1 MTSTQLQ
8 PGTVI
13 HGTHN
18 DYRIERVLGQGSFGI
33 TYVANVR
40 LKGRLGAI
48 ESTATVAIKEFFL
61 RDVSSRNGLRVFSV
75 SDSTL
80 CSDYRR
86 DFLREAQNLS
96 RLDNDHI
103 VKVLETIEENDT
115 VYYVMEYLSGGNLD
129 QHILSHG
136 KLSCREALD
145 IAIQIGEALKCMHA
159 QHMLHLDL
167 KPLNVMRGEDGHIV
181 LIDFGLSKCFGADGQ
196 PESSTRIGQGTTGYA
211 PIEQH
216 SFNKADGFMPTL
228 DIYAL
233 GATLFKML
241 TGSVPPEASVVL
253 NEGLPVDELSSA
265 GVPPAIIALVER
277 AMQPLRR
284 MRHQTVGEFVDE
296 AQRLLASAPL
306 SVGGPAASKPFAD
319 PVSSCRPYGEQLFS
333 GQPFG
338 GSPSA
343 DVSTPVGEATRRSDG
358 WSDIPKSFFAV
369 RETIFPNDETTDRE
383 GAVKEDRPAKIEV
396 RWERN
401 LDEATKQKLRSFL
414 SGMKRRRVWNN
425 HPYDDDGDKVEV
437 FTLGDNSLAKAMSI
451 INNRATDGYFPR
463 LNLQTALRAVLLLE
477 QMTGLS
483 FRLASENE
491 VVFDRYDPE
500 RKDHYLCFDGFKDGF
515 YLIHKDDLY
524 APRMEGM
531 EYITK
536 INAYTHLFFD
546 SYGMQIV
553 CDGASPMCDGASF
566 NLRATQMM
574 HEEMQPIGNSF
585 YRVRSGNQWNISSY
599 FSPVMPLLPQWHDNI
614 SDFSVHTLPG
624 PAFGLSYVGVKATDL
639 SGYTY
644 YYKWIGSNF
653 ELIAKYDKKEREE
666 REQFT

>member
-48 ESTATVAIKEFFL
+48 ESAAMVAIKEFFL

-145 IAIQIGEALKCMHA
+145 IALQIGEALKCMHA

-216 SFNKADGFMPTL
+216 SFKKADGFMPTL

-241 TGSVPPEASVVL
+241 TGCVPPEASVVL

-265 GVPPAIIALVER
+265 GVPPAVIALVER

-284 MRHQTVGEFVDE
+284 MRHQTVDEFVDE

-306 SVGGPAASKPFAD
+306 SVGGLAASKPFAD
-319 PVSSCRPYGEQLFS
+319 QVSS

-338 GSPSA
+338 SNVSSSQPFGGFPSA
-343 DVSTPVGEATRRSDG
+343 DAPTPVGDATRRLDG

-369 RETIFPNDETTDRE
+369 RETILPNDETTDRE

-396 RWERN
+396 RWKQN
-401 LDEATKQKLRSFL
+401 LDEDTKQKLRTFL
-414 SGMKRRRVWNN
+414 SGMRRRRVWNN

-536 INAYTHLFFD
+536 IYARTHLFSD
-546 SYGMQIV
+546 DYGMQIV

-644 YYKWIGSNF
+644 YYKWTGIRF

>member
-233 GATLFKML
+233 GATLFNML

-284 MRHQTVGEFVDE
+284 MRHQTVDEFIDE
-296 AQRLLASAPL
+296 AQRLLASAPS
-306 SVGGPAASKPFAD
+306 SVGGPAA
-319 PVSSCRPYGEQLFS
+319 
-333 GQPFG
+333 
-338 GSPSA
+338 PSA
-343 DVSTPVGEATRRSDG
+343 DVPTPVGEATRRSDG
-358 WSDIPKSFFAV
+358 WSDSPKSVFAV
-369 RETIFPNDETTDRE
+369 RETIIPNDETTDRE

-401 LDEATKQKLRSFL
+401 LGEDTKQKLRSFL
-414 SGMKRRRVWNN
+414 SGMKRKRVWNN

-437 FTLGDNSLAKAMSI
+437 FTLGDNSLAQAMNI

-463 LNLQTALRAVLLLE
+463 LGLHTALRAVLLLE

-614 SDFSVHTLPG
+614 SNFSVRTVPG
-624 PAFGLSYVGVKATDL
+624 PAFGLPYVGVVATDL

-644 YYKWIGSNF
+644 YYKWTGSNF

-666 REQFT
+666 REQYT

>member
-1 MTSTQLQ
+1 MTSTQLH

-48 ESTATVAIKEFFL
+48 ESTAMVAIKEFFL

-216 SFNKADGFMPTL
+216 SFKKADGFMPTL

-265 GVPPAIIALVER
+265 GVPPAVIALVER

-296 AQRLLASAPL
+296 AQRLLASAPS
-306 SVGGPAASKPFAD
+306 SVGRPA
-319 PVSSCRPYGEQLFS
+319 
-333 GQPFG
+333 
-338 GSPSA
+338 SPSA
-343 DVSTPVGEATRRSDG
+343 DVPTPVGEAIRRSDG
-358 WSDIPKSFFAV
+358 WSDIPKSVFAV

-401 LDEATKQKLRSFL
+401 LGEDTKQKLRSFL

-437 FTLGDNSLAKAMSI
+437 FTLGDNSLAEAMDI

-463 LNLQTALRAVLLLE
+463 LGLHTALRAVLLLE

-483 FRLASENE
+483 FRLASESE
-491 VVFDRYDPE
+491 LVFDRYDPD
-500 RKDHYLCFDGFKDGF
+500 RKDLYLCFDGFKDGF
-515 YLIHKDDLY
+515 YLIHEEQVTGV
-524 APRMEGM
+524 RFEGM

-566 NLRATQMM
+566 NLRDTQMM

-666 REQFT
+666 HEQFT

>member
-48 ESTATVAIKEFFL
+48 ESAAMVAIKEFFL

-265 GVPPAIIALVER
+265 GVPPAVIALVER

-296 AQRLLASAPL
+296 AQRLLASAPS
-306 SVGGPAASKPFAD
+306 SVGRLA
-319 PVSSCRPYGEQLFS
+319 
-333 GQPFG
+333 
-338 GSPSA
+338 SPSA
-343 DVSTPVGEATRRSDG
+343 DVPTPVGEATRRSDG

-369 RETIFPNDETTDRE
+369 RETIIPNDETTDRE
-383 GAVKEDRPAKIEV
+383 GAVKENRPAKIEV

-401 LDEATKQKLRSFL
+401 LDENTKQKLRSFL
-414 SGMKRRRVWNN
+414 SGMKRRRVWND

-437 FTLGDNSLAKAMSI
+437 FTLGDNSLAEAMDI

-463 LNLQTALRAVLLLE
+463 LGLHTALRAVLLLE

-483 FRLASENE
+483 FRLASESE
-491 VVFDRYDPE
+491 LVIDRYDPD
-500 RKDHYLCFDGFKDGF
+500 RKDRYLCFDGFKDGF
-515 YLIHKDDLY
+515 YLINKDNLS
-524 APRMEGM
+524 APMM
-531 EYITK
+531 QNHEYITK
-536 INAYTHLFFD
+536 LDARTDLFSD

-553 CDGASPMCDGASF
+553 CDGASPMCNGASF
-566 NLRATQMM
+566 NLRATQMV

-614 SDFSVHTLPG
+614 SNFSVRTVPG
-624 PAFGLSYVGVKATDL
+624 PAFGLPYVGVVATDL

-644 YYKWIGSNF
+644 YYKWTGSNF

-666 REQFT
+666 REQLT

>member
-48 ESTATVAIKEFFL
+48 ESVAMVAIKEFFL
-61 RDVSSRNGLRVFSV
+61 RDVSCRNGLRVFSV

-265 GVPPAIIALVER
+265 GVPPAVIALVEH

-296 AQRLLASAPL
+296 AQRLLASAPS
-306 SVGGPAASKPFAD
+306 SVGRPAA
-319 PVSSCRPYGEQLFS
+319 
-333 GQPFG
+333 
-338 GSPSA
+338 PSA
-343 DVSTPVGEATRRSDG
+343 DVPTPVGEATRRSDG
-358 WSDIPKSFFAV
+358 WSDSPKSVFAV
-369 RETIFPNDETTDRE
+369 RETIIPNDETTDRE

-401 LDEATKQKLRSFL
+401 LGEDTKQKLRSFL

-437 FTLGDNSLAKAMSI
+437 FTLGDNSLAQAMNI

-463 LNLQTALRAVLLLE
+463 LGLHTALRAVLLLE

-653 ELIAKYDKKEREE
+653 ELIAKYDKKEMEE

>member
-48 ESTATVAIKEFFL
+48 ESTAMVAIKEFFL

-115 VYYVMEYLSGGNLD
+115 VCYVMEYLSGGNLD

-216 SFNKADGFMPTL
+216 SFKKADGFMPTL

-265 GVPPAIIALVER
+265 GVPPAVIALVER

-284 MRHQTVGEFVDE
+284 MRHQTVSEFVDE
-296 AQRLLASAPL
+296 AQRLLASAPS
-306 SVGGPAASKPFAD
+306 SVGRPA
-319 PVSSCRPYGEQLFS
+319 
-333 GQPFG
+333 
-338 GSPSA
+338 SPSA
-343 DVSTPVGEATRRSDG
+343 DVPTPVGEAIRRSDG
-358 WSDIPKSFFAV
+358 WSDSPKSAFAV
-369 RETIFPNDETTDRE
+369 RESIIPNDETTDRE

-401 LDEATKQKLRSFL
+401 LGEDTKQKLRSFL

-491 VVFDRYDPE
+491 VVFDHYYSE
-500 RKDHYLCFDGFKDGF
+500 RKDLYLCFDGFKDGF
-515 YLIHKDDLY
+515 YLIHEEQVTGV
-524 APRMEGM
+524 RFEGM
-531 EYITK
+531 EYMTK
-536 INAYTHLFFD
+536 INARTNLFSD
-546 SYGMQIV
+546 DYGMQIV

-566 NLRATQMM
+566 NLRATQMV

-614 SDFSVHTLPG
+614 SDLSVHTVPG
-624 PAFGLSYVGVKATDL
+624 PAFGLPYVGVKATDL

>member
-48 ESTATVAIKEFFL
+48 ESTAMVAIKEFFL

-216 SFNKADGFMPTL
+216 SFKKADGFMPTL

-296 AQRLLASAPL
+296 AQRLLASAPS
-306 SVGGPAASKPFAD
+306 SVGRPA
-319 PVSSCRPYGEQLFS
+319 
-333 GQPFG
+333 
-338 GSPSA
+338 SPSA
-343 DVSTPVGEATRRSDG
+343 DVPTPVGEATRRSDG
-358 WSDIPKSFFAV
+358 WSDIPKSVFAV
-369 RETIFPNDETTDRE
+369 RETIFTNDETTDRE

-396 RWERN
+396 RWKQN
-401 LDEATKQKLRSFL
+401 LDENTKQKLRSFL

-437 FTLGDNSLAKAMSI
+437 FTLGDNSLAKAMDI

-463 LNLQTALRAVLLLE
+463 LGLHTALRAVLLLE

-483 FRLASENE
+483 FRLASESE
-491 VVFDRYDPE
+491 LVIDRYDPD
-500 RKDHYLCFDGFKDGF
+500 RKDLYLCFDGFKDGF
-515 YLIHKDDLY
+515 YLIHEEQVTGV
-524 APRMEGM
+524 RFEGM

-666 REQFT
+666 REQCT

>member
-48 ESTATVAIKEFFL
+48 ESAAMVAIKEFFL

-216 SFNKADGFMPTL
+216 SFKKADGFMPTL

-265 GVPPAIIALVER
+265 GVPPAVIALVER

-296 AQRLLASAPL
+296 AQRLLASAPS
-306 SVGGPAASKPFAD
+306 SVGGTA
-319 PVSSCRPYGEQLFS
+319 
-333 GQPFG
+333 
-338 GSPSA
+338 SPSA
-343 DVSTPVGEATRRSDG
+343 DAPTPVGEATRRSDG
-358 WSDIPKSFFAV
+358 WSDIPKGVFAV

-401 LDEATKQKLRSFL
+401 LDEDTKQKLRSFL
-414 SGMKRRRVWNN
+414 SGMRRRRVWNN

-463 LNLQTALRAVLLLE
+463 LNLRTALRAVLLLE

-491 VVFDRYDPE
+491 VVIDRYDPE

-536 INAYTHLFFD
+536 IYARTHLFSD
-546 SYGMQIV
+546 DYGMQIV

-566 NLRATQMM
+566 NLRATQMV

-614 SDFSVHTLPG
+614 SDLSVHTVPG
-624 PAFGLSYVGVKATDL
+624 PAFGFSYVGVVATDL

>member
-48 ESTATVAIKEFFL
+48 ESAAMVAIKEFFL

-115 VYYVMEYLSGGNLD
+115 VYYVMEFLSGGNLD

-284 MRHQTVGEFVDE
+284 MRHQTVDEFIDE
-296 AQRLLASAPL
+296 TQRLLASAPS
-306 SVGGPAASKPFAD
+306 SVGGPAA
-319 PVSSCRPYGEQLFS
+319 
-333 GQPFG
+333 
-338 GSPSA
+338 PSA
-343 DVSTPVGEATRRSDG
+343 DVPTPVGEATRRSDG
-358 WSDIPKSFFAV
+358 WSDSPKSVFAV
-369 RETIFPNDETTDRE
+369 RETIIPNDETTDRE

-401 LDEATKQKLRSFL
+401 LGEDTKQKLRSFL

-437 FTLGDNSLAKAMSI
+437 FTLGDNSLAQAMNI

-463 LNLQTALRAVLLLE
+463 LGLHTALRAVLLLE

-483 FRLASENE
+483 FRLASESE
-491 VVFDRYDPE
+491 IVFERYNPECKDR
-500 RKDHYLCFDGFKDGF
+500 YLCFDGFKDGF
-515 YLIHKDDLY
+515 YLINKDNLS
-524 APRMEGM
+524 APMM
-531 EYITK
+531 QNHEYITK
-536 INAYTHLFFD
+536 LDARTDLFSD

-553 CDGASPMCDGASF
+553 CDGASPMCNGASF
-566 NLRATQMM
+566 NLRATQMV

-614 SDFSVHTLPG
+614 SNFSVRTVPG
-624 PAFGLSYVGVKATDL
+624 PAFGLPYVGVVATDL

-644 YYKWIGSNF
+644 YYKWTGSNF

-666 REQFT
+666 REQLT

>member
-48 ESTATVAIKEFFL
+48 ESAAMVAIKEFFL

-145 IAIQIGEALKCMHA
+145 IALQIGEALKCMHA

-216 SFNKADGFMPTL
+216 SFKKADGFMPTL

-241 TGSVPPEASVVL
+241 TGCVPPEASVVL

-265 GVPPAIIALVER
+265 GVPPAVIALVER

-284 MRHQTVGEFVDE
+284 MRHQTVDEFVDE
-296 AQRLLASAPL
+296 AQRLLASAPS
-306 SVGGPAASKPFAD
+306 SVGRPAA
-319 PVSSCRPYGEQLFS
+319 
-333 GQPFG
+333 
-338 GSPSA
+338 PSA
-343 DVSTPVGEATRRSDG
+343 DAPTPVGDATRRLDG

-396 RWERN
+396 RWKRN
-401 LDEATKQKLRSFL
+401 LDENTKQKLRSFL
-414 SGMKRRRVWNN
+414 SGMRRRRVWNN
-425 HPYDDDGDKVEV
+425 HPYDDDGDKVQV

-451 INNRATDGYFPR
+451 INNRATDGYFPL

-536 INAYTHLFFD
+536 IYARTHLFSD
-546 SYGMQIV
+546 DYGMQIV

-566 NLRATQMM
+566 NLRATQLV

-614 SDFSVHTLPG
+614 SDFSVHTVPG
-624 PAFGLSYVGVKATDL
+624 PAFGLPYVGVVATDL

-644 YYKWIGSNF
+644 YYKWTGSNF

>member
-48 ESTATVAIKEFFL
+48 ESAAMVAIKEFFL

-216 SFNKADGFMPTL
+216 CFKKADGFMPTL

-265 GVPPAIIALVER
+265 GVPPAIMALVER

-296 AQRLLASAPL
+296 AQRLLASAPS
-306 SVGGPAASKPFAD
+306 SVGRPAA
-319 PVSSCRPYGEQLFS
+319 
-333 GQPFG
+333 
-338 GSPSA
+338 PSA
-343 DVSTPVGEATRRSDG
+343 DVPTPVGEATRRSDG
-358 WSDIPKSFFAV
+358 WSDIPKSVFAV
-369 RETIFPNDETTDRE
+369 RETIIPNDETTDRE
-383 GAVKEDRPAKIEV
+383 GAVKENRPAKIEV

-401 LDEATKQKLRSFL
+401 LDENTKQKLRSFL
-414 SGMKRRRVWNN
+414 SGMRRRRVWNN

-437 FTLGDNSLAKAMSI
+437 FTLGDNSLAQAMNI

-463 LNLQTALRAVLLLE
+463 LGLHTALRAVLLLE

-483 FRLASENE
+483 FRLASESE
-491 VVFDRYDPE
+491 LVIDRYDPD
-500 RKDHYLCFDGFKDGF
+500 RKDLYLCFDGFKDGF
-515 YLIHKDDLY
+515 YLIHEEQVTGV
-524 APRMEGM
+524 RFEGM

-666 REQFT
+666 REQYT

>member
-48 ESTATVAIKEFFL
+48 ESTAMVAIKEFFL

-265 GVPPAIIALVER
+265 GVPPAVIALVER

-284 MRHQTVGEFVDE
+284 MRHQTVDEFIDE
-296 AQRLLASAPL
+296 TQRLLASAPS
-306 SVGGPAASKPFAD
+306 SVGGPAA
-319 PVSSCRPYGEQLFS
+319 
-333 GQPFG
+333 
-338 GSPSA
+338 PSA
-343 DVSTPVGEATRRSDG
+343 DVPTPVGEATRRSDG
-358 WSDIPKSFFAV
+358 WSDSPKSVFAV
-369 RETIFPNDETTDRE
+369 RETIIPNDETTDRE

-401 LDEATKQKLRSFL
+401 LGEDTKQKLRSFL

-437 FTLGDNSLAKAMSI
+437 FTLGDNSLAQAMNI

-463 LNLQTALRAVLLLE
+463 LGLHTALRAVLLLE

-483 FRLASENE
+483 FRLASESE
-491 VVFDRYDPE
+491 LVIDRYDPD
-500 RKDHYLCFDGFKDGF
+500 RKDLYLCFDGFKDGF
-515 YLIHKDDLY
+515 YLIHEEQVTGV
-524 APRMEGM
+524 RFEGM

-666 REQFT
+666 REQYT

>member
-48 ESTATVAIKEFFL
+48 ESAAMVAIKEFFL

-265 GVPPAIIALVER
+265 GVPPAVIALVER

-296 AQRLLASAPL
+296 AQRLLASAPS
-306 SVGGPAASKPFAD
+306 SVGRPA
-319 PVSSCRPYGEQLFS
+319 
-333 GQPFG
+333 
-338 GSPSA
+338 SPSA
-343 DVSTPVGEATRRSDG
+343 DVPTPVGEATRRSDG
-358 WSDIPKSFFAV
+358 WSDIPKSVFAV
-369 RETIFPNDETTDRE
+369 RETIIPNDETTDRE
-383 GAVKEDRPAKIEV
+383 GAVKENRPAKIEV

-401 LDEATKQKLRSFL
+401 LDENTKQKLRSFL
-414 SGMKRRRVWNN
+414 SGMRRRRVWNN

-437 FTLGDNSLAKAMSI
+437 FTLGDNSLAKAMDI

-491 VVFDRYDPE
+491 VVIDHYYSE
-500 RKDHYLCFDGFKDGF
+500 RKDLYLCFDGFKDGF
-515 YLIHKDDLY
+515 YLIHEDDVFG
-524 APRMEGM
+524 PRMEGM

-536 INAYTHLFFD
+536 IYAYTHLFFD

-599 FSPVMPLLPQWHDNI
+599 FSPVKPLLPQWHDNI

>member
-48 ESTATVAIKEFFL
+48 ESAAMVAIKEFFL
-61 RDVSSRNGLRVFSV
+61 RDVSCRNGLRVFSV

-145 IAIQIGEALKCMHA
+145 IAIQIGEALRCMHA

-216 SFNKADGFMPTL
+216 SFKKADGFMPTL

-265 GVPPAIIALVER
+265 GVPPAVIALVER

-306 SVGGPAASKPFAD
+306 SVGGPA
-319 PVSSCRPYGEQLFS
+319 
-333 GQPFG
+333 
-338 GSPSA
+338 SPSV
-343 DVSTPVGEATRRSDG
+343 DVPTPVGEATRRSDG

-369 RETIFPNDETTDRE
+369 RESIFTKDEATYRE
-383 GAVKEDRPAKIEV
+383 GAYRGTPEMIEV
-396 RWERN
+396 FWKRMLGE
-401 LDEATKQKLRSFL
+401 DTKQKLRSLL
-414 SGMKRRRVWNN
+414 SGMRRVRVWNN
-425 HPYDDDGDKVEV
+425 NPYDEDNGDKVEV
-437 FTLGDNSLAKAMSI
+437 FTLGDDSLAKVMDI
-451 INNRATDGYFPR
+451 INNRATDGYFSC
-463 LNLQTALRAVLLLE
+463 LNLQTALCAVLLLE
-477 QMTGLS
+477 EMTGHS
-483 FRLASENE
+483 FRLASESE
-491 VVFDRYDPE
+491 IVFERYNPE
-500 RKDHYLCFDGFKDGF
+500 RKDRYLCFDGFKDGF
-515 YLIHKDDLY
+515 YLINKDNLS
-524 APRMEGM
+524 APMM
-531 EYITK
+531 QNHEYITK
-536 INAYTHLFFD
+536 LDARTDLFSD

-553 CDGASPMCDGASF
+553 CDGASPMCNGASF
-566 NLRATQMM
+566 NLRATQMV

-614 SDFSVHTLPG
+614 SNFSVRTVPG
-624 PAFGLSYVGVKATDL
+624 PAFGLPYVGVVATDL

-644 YYKWIGSNF
+644 YYKWTGSNF

>member
-48 ESTATVAIKEFFL
+48 ESAAMVAIKEFFL

-216 SFNKADGFMPTL
+216 SFKKADGFMPTL

-265 GVPPAIIALVER
+265 GVPPAVIAFVER

-296 AQRLLASAPL
+296 AQRLLASAPS
-306 SVGGPAASKPFAD
+306 SVGRPA
-319 PVSSCRPYGEQLFS
+319 
-333 GQPFG
+333 
-338 GSPSA
+338 SPSA
-343 DVSTPVGEATRRSDG
+343 DVPTPVGDATRRSDG
-358 WSDIPKSFFAV
+358 WSDIPKSVFAV
-369 RETIFPNDETTDRE
+369 RETIIPNDETTDRE

-401 LDEATKQKLRSFL
+401 LDENTKQKLRSFL
-414 SGMKRRRVWNN
+414 SGMRRRRVWNN
-425 HPYDDDGDKVEV
+425 HPYDDDGDKVQV
-437 FTLGDNSLAKAMSI
+437 FTLGDNSLAQAMNI

-463 LNLQTALRAVLLLE
+463 LGLHTALRAVLLLE

-483 FRLASENE
+483 FRLASESE
-491 VVFDRYDPE
+491 LVIDRYDPD
-500 RKDHYLCFDGFKDGF
+500 RKDLYLCFDGFKDGF
-515 YLIHKDDLY
+515 YLIHEEQVTGV
-524 APRMEGM
+524 RFEGM

-614 SDFSVHTLPG
+614 SNFSVHTLPG
-624 PAFGLSYVGVKATDL
+624 PAFGFSYVGVVATDL

>member
-1 MTSTQLQ
+1 M
-8 PGTVI
+8 
-13 HGTHN
+13 
-18 DYRIERVLGQGSFGI
+18 
-33 TYVANVR
+33 
-40 LKGRLGAI
+40 
-48 ESTATVAIKEFFL
+48 
-61 RDVSSRNGLRVFSV
+61 
-75 SDSTL
+75 
-80 CSDYRR
+80 
-86 DFLREAQNLS
+86 
-96 RLDNDHI
+96 
-103 VKVLETIEENDT
+103 LETIEENDT

-216 SFNKADGFMPTL
+216 SFKKADGFMPTL

-265 GVPPAIIALVER
+265 GVPPAVIALVER

-296 AQRLLASAPL
+296 AQRLLASAPS
-306 SVGGPAASKPFAD
+306 SVGRPA
-319 PVSSCRPYGEQLFS
+319 
-333 GQPFG
+333 
-338 GSPSA
+338 SPSA
-343 DVSTPVGEATRRSDG
+343 DVPTPVGEATRRSDG
-358 WSDIPKSFFAV
+358 WSDIPKSVFAV
-369 RETIFPNDETTDRE
+369 RETIIPNDETTDRE
-383 GAVKEDRPAKIEV
+383 GAVKENRPAKIEV

-401 LDEATKQKLRSFL
+401 LDENTKQKLRSFL
-414 SGMKRRRVWNN
+414 SGMRRRRVWNN

-437 FTLGDNSLAKAMSI
+437 FTLGDNSLAKAMDI

-491 VVFDRYDPE
+491 VVFDHYYSE
-500 RKDHYLCFDGFKDGF
+500 RKDLYLCFDGFKDGF
-515 YLIHKDDLY
+515 YLIHEDDVFG
-524 APRMEGM
+524 PRMEGM

-536 INAYTHLFFD
+536 IYARPHLFSD
-546 SYGMQIV
+546 DYGMQIV

-566 NLRATQMM
+566 NLRATQLV

-614 SDFSVHTLPG
+614 SNFSVHTLPG
-624 PAFGLSYVGVKATDL
+624 PAFGFSYVGVVATDL

-666 REQFT
+666 REQYT

>member
-48 ESTATVAIKEFFL
+48 ESAAMVAIKEFFL

-196 PESSTRIGQGTTGYA
+196 PESSTRIGQGTTGYV

-284 MRHQTVGEFVDE
+284 MRHQTVDEFIDE
-296 AQRLLASAPL
+296 TQRLLASAPS
-306 SVGGPAASKPFAD
+306 SVGGPAA
-319 PVSSCRPYGEQLFS
+319 
-333 GQPFG
+333 
-338 GSPSA
+338 PSA
-343 DVSTPVGEATRRSDG
+343 DVPTPVGEATRRSDG
-358 WSDIPKSFFAV
+358 WSDSPKSVFAV
-369 RETIFPNDETTDRE
+369 RETIIPNDETTDRE

-401 LDEATKQKLRSFL
+401 LGEDTKQKLRSFL

-437 FTLGDNSLAKAMSI
+437 FTLGDNSLAQAMNI

-463 LNLQTALRAVLLLE
+463 LGLHTALRAVLLLE

-483 FRLASENE
+483 FRLASESE
-491 VVFDRYDPE
+491 LVIDRYDPD
-500 RKDHYLCFDGFKDGF
+500 RKDLYLCFDGFKDGF
-515 YLIHKDDLY
+515 YLIHEEQVTGV
-524 APRMEGM
+524 RFEGM

-666 REQFT
+666 REQYT

>member
-265 GVPPAIIALVER
+265 GVPPAVIALVER

-284 MRHQTVGEFVDE
+284 MRHQTVSEFIDE
-296 AQRLLASAPL
+296 AQRLLASAPS
-306 SVGGPAASKPFAD
+306 SVGGPAA
-319 PVSSCRPYGEQLFS
+319 
-333 GQPFG
+333 
-338 GSPSA
+338 PSA
-343 DVSTPVGEATRRSDG
+343 DVPTPVGEATRRSDG
-358 WSDIPKSFFAV
+358 WSDIPKSVFAV
-369 RETIFPNDETTDRE
+369 RETIIPNDETTDRE

-401 LDEATKQKLRSFL
+401 LGEDTKQKLRSFL

-491 VVFDRYDPE
+491 VVFDHYYSE
-500 RKDHYLCFDGFKDGF
+500 RKDLYLCFDGFKDGF
-515 YLIHKDDLY
+515 YLIHEEQVTGV
-524 APRMEGM
+524 RFEGM
-531 EYITK
+531 EYMTK
-536 INAYTHLFFD
+536 INARTNLFSD
-546 SYGMQIV
+546 DYGMQIV

-566 NLRATQMM
+566 NLRATQMV

-614 SDFSVHTLPG
+614 SDLSVHTVPG
-624 PAFGLSYVGVKATDL
+624 PAFGLPYVGVKATDL

>member
-48 ESTATVAIKEFFL
+48 ESTAMVAIKEFFL

-216 SFNKADGFMPTL
+216 SFKKADGFMPTL

-241 TGSVPPEASVVL
+241 TGCVPPEASVVL

-265 GVPPAIIALVER
+265 GVPPAVIALVER

-284 MRHQTVGEFVDE
+284 MRHQSVDEFVDE
-296 AQRLLASAPL
+296 AQHLLASAPS
-306 SVGGPAASKPFAD
+306 SVGGPAS
-319 PVSSCRPYGEQLFS
+319 L
-333 GQPFG
+333 
-338 GSPSA
+338 SA
-343 DVSTPVGEATRRSDG
+343 DVPTPVGEATRRSDG
-358 WSDIPKSFFAV
+358 WSDIPKSVFAV
-369 RETIFPNDETTDRE
+369 RESIFTKDEATYRE
-383 GAVKEDRPAKIEV
+383 GAYRGTPEMIEV
-396 RWERN
+396 FWKRMLGE
-401 LDEATKQKLRSFL
+401 DTKQKLRSLL
-414 SGMKRRRVWNN
+414 SGMRRVRVWNN
-425 HPYDDDGDKVEV
+425 NPYDEDNGDKVEV
-437 FTLGDNSLAKAMSI
+437 FTLGDDSLAKVMDI
-451 INNRATDGYFPR
+451 INNRATDGYFSC
-463 LNLQTALRAVLLLE
+463 LNLQTALYAVLLLE
-477 QMTGLS
+477 EMTGHS
-483 FRLASENE
+483 FRLASESE
-491 VVFDRYDPE
+491 IVFERYNPE
-500 RKDHYLCFDGFKDGF
+500 RKDRYLCFDGFKDGF
-515 YLIHKDDLY
+515 YLINKDNLS
-524 APRMEGM
+524 APMM
-531 EYITK
+531 QNHEYITK
-536 INAYTHLFFD
+536 LDARTDLFSD

-553 CDGASPMCDGASF
+553 CDGASPMCNGASF
-566 NLRATQMM
+566 NLRATQMV

-614 SDFSVHTLPG
+614 SNFSVRTVPG
-624 PAFGLSYVGVKATDL
+624 PAFGLPYVGVVATDL

-644 YYKWIGSNF
+644 YYKWTGSNF

>member
-48 ESTATVAIKEFFL
+48 ESAAMVAIKEFFL

-296 AQRLLASAPL
+296 AQRLLASAPS
-306 SVGGPAASKPFAD
+306 SVGRPA
-319 PVSSCRPYGEQLFS
+319 
-333 GQPFG
+333 
-338 GSPSA
+338 SPSA
-343 DVSTPVGEATRRSDG
+343 DVPTPVGEATRRSDG
-358 WSDIPKSFFAV
+358 WSDIPKSAFAV
-369 RETIFPNDETTDRE
+369 RETIFTNDEATDRE
-383 GAVKEDRPAKIEV
+383 GAYRDTPAKIEV
-396 RWERN
+396 RWKQN
-401 LDEATKQKLRSFL
+401 LDEDTKQKLRSLL
-414 SGMKRRRVWNN
+414 SGMRRRRVWNN
-425 HPYDDDGDKVEV
+425 HPYDDDGDKVQV

-451 INNRATDGYFPR
+451 INNRATDGYFPL

-515 YLIHKDDLY
+515 YLIHKDYLY

-536 INAYTHLFFD
+536 IYARTHLFSD
-546 SYGMQIV
+546 DYGMQIV

-566 NLRATQMM
+566 NLRATQLV

-614 SDFSVHTLPG
+614 SNFSVHTLPG
-624 PAFGLSYVGVKATDL
+624 PAFGFSYVGVVATDL

-666 REQFT
+666 REQYT

>member
-48 ESTATVAIKEFFL
+48 ESTAMVAIKEFFL

-216 SFNKADGFMPTL
+216 SFKKADGFMPTL

-241 TGSVPPEASVVL
+241 TGCVPPEASVVL

-284 MRHQTVGEFVDE
+284 MRHQTVGEFIDE
-296 AQRLLASAPL
+296 AQRLMASAPS
-306 SVGGPAASKPFAD
+306 SVGGPAA
-319 PVSSCRPYGEQLFS
+319 L
-333 GQPFG
+333 
-338 GSPSA
+338 SA
-343 DVSTPVGEATRRSDG
+343 DVPTPVGEATRRSDG

-401 LDEATKQKLRSFL
+401 LGEDTKQKLRTFL
-414 SGMKRRRVWNN
+414 SGMRRKRVWNN

-437 FTLGDNSLAKAMSI
+437 FTLGDNSLAKAMDI

-515 YLIHKDDLY
+515 YLIHEDDVFG
-524 APRMEGM
+524 PRMEGM

-536 INAYTHLFFD
+536 IYARTHLFSD
-546 SYGMQIV
+546 DYGMQIV

-566 NLRATQMM
+566 NLRATQMV

-614 SDFSVHTLPG
+614 SDLSVHTVPG
-624 PAFGLSYVGVKATDL
+624 PAFGLSYVGVVATDL

-644 YYKWIGSNF
+644 YYKWTGSRF
-653 ELIAKYDKKEREE
+653 ELIAKFDKKEREE
-666 REQFT
+666 REQLT

>member
-48 ESTATVAIKEFFL
+48 ESAAMVAIKEFFL

-216 SFNKADGFMPTL
+216 SFKKADGFMPTL

-241 TGSVPPEASVVL
+241 TGCVPPEASVVL

-265 GVPPAIIALVER
+265 GVPPAVIALVER

-296 AQRLLASAPL
+296 AQRLLASAPS
-306 SVGGPAASKPFAD
+306 SVGRPA
-319 PVSSCRPYGEQLFS
+319 
-333 GQPFG
+333 
-338 GSPSA
+338 SPSA
-343 DVSTPVGEATRRSDG
+343 DVPTPVGEATRRSDG
-358 WSDIPKSFFAV
+358 WSDIPKSVFAV
-369 RETIFPNDETTDRE
+369 RETIIPNDETTDRE

-401 LDEATKQKLRSFL
+401 LGENTKQKLRSFL

-491 VVFDRYDPE
+491 VVFDHYYSE
-500 RKDHYLCFDGFKDGF
+500 RKDLYLCFDGFKDGF
-515 YLIHKDDLY
+515 YLIHEEQVTGV
-524 APRMEGM
+524 RFEGM
-531 EYITK
+531 EYMTK
-536 INAYTHLFFD
+536 INARTNLFSD
-546 SYGMQIV
+546 DYGMQIV

-566 NLRATQMM
+566 NLRATQMV

-614 SDFSVHTLPG
+614 SDLSVHTVPG
-624 PAFGLSYVGVKATDL
+624 PAFGLPYVGVKATDL

>member
-48 ESTATVAIKEFFL
+48 ESTAMVAIKEFFL

-167 KPLNVMRGEDGHIV
+167 KPLNVMRGENGHIV

-216 SFNKADGFMPTL
+216 SFKKTDGFMPTL

-241 TGSVPPEASVVL
+241 TGCVPPEASVVL

-265 GVPPAIIALVER
+265 GVPPAVIALVER

-296 AQRLLASAPL
+296 AQRLLASAPS
-306 SVGGPAASKPFAD
+306 SVGRPA
-319 PVSSCRPYGEQLFS
+319 
-333 GQPFG
+333 
-338 GSPSA
+338 SPSA
-343 DVSTPVGEATRRSDG
+343 DVPTPVGEATRRSDG
-358 WSDIPKSFFAV
+358 WSDIPKSVFAV
-369 RETIFPNDETTDRE
+369 RETIIPNDETTDRE

-401 LDEATKQKLRSFL
+401 LGEDTKQKLRSFL

-437 FTLGDNSLAKAMSI
+437 FTLGDNSLAQAMNI

-491 VVFDRYDPE
+491 VVFDHYYSE
-500 RKDHYLCFDGFKDGF
+500 RKDLYLCFDGFKDGF
-515 YLIHKDDLY
+515 YLINKDNLS
-524 APRMEGM
+524 APMM
-531 EYITK
+531 QNHEYITK
-536 INAYTHLFFD
+536 LDARTDLFSD

-566 NLRATQMM
+566 NLRATQMV

-614 SDFSVHTLPG
+614 SDLSVHTVPG
-624 PAFGLSYVGVKATDL
+624 PAFGLPYVGVKATDL

>member
-8 PGTVI
+8 LGTVI

-48 ESTATVAIKEFFL
+48 ESTAMVAIKEFFL

-216 SFNKADGFMPTL
+216 SFKKADGFMPTL

-265 GVPPAIIALVER
+265 GVPPAVIALVER

-296 AQRLLASAPL
+296 AQRLLASAPS
-306 SVGGPAASKPFAD
+306 SVGGPAA
-319 PVSSCRPYGEQLFS
+319 
-333 GQPFG
+333 
-338 GSPSA
+338 PSA
-343 DVSTPVGEATRRSDG
+343 DVPTPVGEAIRRSDG
-358 WSDIPKSFFAV
+358 WSDIPKSVFAV

-401 LDEATKQKLRSFL
+401 LGEDTKQKLRSFL

-437 FTLGDNSLAKAMSI
+437 FTLGDNSLAEAMDI

-463 LNLQTALRAVLLLE
+463 LGLHTALRAVLLLE

-483 FRLASENE
+483 FRLASESE
-491 VVFDRYDPE
+491 LVFDRYDPD
-500 RKDHYLCFDGFKDGF
+500 RKDLYLCFDGFKDGF
-515 YLIHKDDLY
+515 YLIHEEQVTGV
-524 APRMEGM
+524 RFEGM

>member
-1 MTSTQLQ
+1 MTSTQLH

-216 SFNKADGFMPTL
+216 SFKKADGFMPTL

-241 TGSVPPEASVVL
+241 TGCVPPEASVVL

-296 AQRLLASAPL
+296 AQRLLASAPS
-306 SVGGPAASKPFAD
+306 SVGGPAA
-319 PVSSCRPYGEQLFS
+319 
-333 GQPFG
+333 
-338 GSPSA
+338 PSA
-343 DVSTPVGEATRRSDG
+343 DVPTPVGDATRRSDG
-358 WSDIPKSFFAV
+358 WSDNPKSFFAV
-369 RETIFPNDETTDRE
+369 RETIIPNDETTDRE

-414 SGMKRRRVWNN
+414 SGMRRRRVWNN

-491 VVFDRYDPE
+491 VVIDYYDPD

-515 YLIHKDDLY
+515 YLIHKDDVFG
-524 APRMEGM
+524 PRMEGM

-536 INAYTHLFFD
+536 INARTYLFSD
-546 SYGMQIV
+546 DYGMQIV

-566 NLRATQMM
+566 NLRATQMV

-585 YRVRSGNQWNISSY
+585 YRVRSGNQWNVSSY

-614 SDFSVHTLPG
+614 SDLSVHTVPG
-624 PAFGLSYVGVKATDL
+624 PAFGLPYVGVKATDL

-644 YYKWIGSNF
+644 YYKWTGSNF

>member
-48 ESTATVAIKEFFL
+48 ESTAMVAIKEFFL
-61 RDVSSRNGLRVFSV
+61 RDVSCRNGLRVFSV

-284 MRHQTVGEFVDE
+284 MRHQTVDEFIDE
-296 AQRLLASAPL
+296 TQRLLASAPS
-306 SVGGPAASKPFAD
+306 SVGGPAA
-319 PVSSCRPYGEQLFS
+319 
-333 GQPFG
+333 
-338 GSPSA
+338 PSA
-343 DVSTPVGEATRRSDG
+343 DVPTPVGEATRRSDG
-358 WSDIPKSFFAV
+358 WSDSPKSVFAV
-369 RETIFPNDETTDRE
+369 RETIIPNDETTDRE

-401 LDEATKQKLRSFL
+401 LGEDTKQKLRSFL

-437 FTLGDNSLAKAMSI
+437 FTLGDNSLAQAMNI

-463 LNLQTALRAVLLLE
+463 LGLHTALRAVLLLE

-515 YLIHKDDLY
+515 YLIHEEQVTGV
-524 APRMEGM
+524 RFEGM
-531 EYITK
+531 EYMTK
-536 INAYTHLFFD
+536 INARTNLFSD
-546 SYGMQIV
+546 DYGMQIV

-566 NLRATQMM
+566 NLRATQMV

-614 SDFSVHTLPG
+614 SDLSVHTVPG
-624 PAFGLSYVGVKATDL
+624 PAFGLPYVGVKATDL

-666 REQFT
+666 REQLT

>member
-48 ESTATVAIKEFFL
+48 ESAALVAIKEFFL

-196 PESSTRIGQGTTGYA
+196 PESSIRIGQGTTGYA

-216 SFNKADGFMPTL
+216 SFKKADGFMPTL

-241 TGSVPPEASVVL
+241 TGCVPPEASVVL

-306 SVGGPAASKPFAD
+306 SVGGPAA
-319 PVSSCRPYGEQLFS
+319 
-333 GQPFG
+333 
-338 GSPSA
+338 PSA
-343 DVSTPVGEATRRSDG
+343 DVPTPVGEATRRSDG

-401 LDEATKQKLRSFL
+401 LGEDTKQKLRSFL

-437 FTLGDNSLAKAMSI
+437 FTLGDNSLAKAMDV

-536 INAYTHLFFD
+536 IYARTHLFSD
-546 SYGMQIV
+546 DYGMQIV
-553 CDGASPMCDGASF
+553 CDGASPMCDGAMF
-566 NLRATQMM
+566 NLRATQMTY
-574 HEEMQPIGNSF
+574 EEMQPIGNSF
-585 YRVRSGNQWNISSY
+585 YKVRNGNQWNISSY

-614 SDFSVHTLPG
+614 SEFSVHTLPG
-624 PAFGLSYVGVKATDL
+624 PAFGFSYVGVVATDL

-644 YYKWIGSNF
+644 YYKWTGSNF

-666 REQFT
+666 REQYT

>member
-48 ESTATVAIKEFFL
+48 ESAAMVAIKEFFL
-61 RDVSSRNGLRVFSV
+61 RDVSCRNGLRVFSV

-284 MRHQTVGEFVDE
+284 MRHQTVDEFIDE
-296 AQRLLASAPL
+296 TQRLLASAPS
-306 SVGGPAASKPFAD
+306 SVGGPAA
-319 PVSSCRPYGEQLFS
+319 
-333 GQPFG
+333 
-338 GSPSA
+338 PSA
-343 DVSTPVGEATRRSDG
+343 DVPTPVGEATRRSDG

-437 FTLGDNSLAKAMSI
+437 FTLGDNSLAQAMSI

-536 INAYTHLFFD
+536 IYARTHLFSD
-546 SYGMQIV
+546 DYGMQIV
-553 CDGASPMCDGASF
+553 CDGASPMCDGAMF
-566 NLRATQMM
+566 NLRATQMTY
-574 HEEMQPIGNSF
+574 EEMQPIGNSF
-585 YRVRSGNQWNISSY
+585 YKVRNGNQWNISSY

-624 PAFGLSYVGVKATDL
+624 PAFGFSYVGVVATDL

-644 YYKWIGSNF
+644 YYKWTGSNF

-666 REQFT
+666 REQLT

>member
-18 DYRIERVLGQGSFGI
+18 DYRIDRVLGQGSFGI

-216 SFNKADGFMPTL
+216 SFKKADGFMPTL

-265 GVPPAIIALVER
+265 GVPPAVIALVER

-296 AQRLLASAPL
+296 AQRLLASAPS
-306 SVGGPAASKPFAD
+306 SVGRPA
-319 PVSSCRPYGEQLFS
+319 
-333 GQPFG
+333 
-338 GSPSA
+338 SPSA
-343 DVSTPVGEATRRSDG
+343 DVPTPVGEAIRRSDG
-358 WSDIPKSFFAV
+358 WSDIPKSVFAV

-401 LDEATKQKLRSFL
+401 LGEDTKQKLRSFL

-463 LNLQTALRAVLLLE
+463 LGLHTALRAVLLLE

-483 FRLASENE
+483 FRLASESE
-491 VVFDRYDPE
+491 LVFDRYDPD
-500 RKDHYLCFDGFKDGF
+500 RKDLYLCFDGFKDGF
-515 YLIHKDDLY
+515 YLIHEEQVTGV
-524 APRMEGM
+524 RFEGM

>member
-48 ESTATVAIKEFFL
+48 ESAAMVAIKEFFL

-216 SFNKADGFMPTL
+216 SFKKADGFMPTL

-241 TGSVPPEASVVL
+241 TGCVPPEASVVL

-265 GVPPAIIALVER
+265 GVPPAVIALVER

-296 AQRLLASAPL
+296 AQRLLASAPS
-306 SVGGPAASKPFAD
+306 SVGRPA
-319 PVSSCRPYGEQLFS
+319 
-333 GQPFG
+333 
-338 GSPSA
+338 SPSA
-343 DVSTPVGEATRRSDG
+343 DVPTPVGEAIRRSDG
-358 WSDIPKSFFAV
+358 WSDSPKSAFAV
-369 RETIFPNDETTDRE
+369 RESIFTKDEATYRE
-383 GAVKEDRPAKIEV
+383 GAYRGTPEMIEV
-396 RWERN
+396 FWKRMLGE
-401 LDEATKQKLRSFL
+401 DTKQKLRSLL
-414 SGMKRRRVWNN
+414 SGMRRVRVWNN
-425 HPYDDDGDKVEV
+425 NPYDEDNGDKVEV
-437 FTLGDNSLAKAMSI
+437 FTLGDDSLAKVMDI

-477 QMTGLS
+477 EMTGHS
-483 FRLASENE
+483 FRLASESE
-491 VVFDRYDPE
+491 IVFERYNPE
-500 RKDHYLCFDGFKDGF
+500 RKDRYLCFDGFKDGF
-515 YLIHKDDLY
+515 YLINKDNLS
-524 APRMEGM
+524 APMM
-531 EYITK
+531 QNHEYITK
-536 INAYTHLFFD
+536 LDARTDLFSD

-553 CDGASPMCDGASF
+553 CDGASPMCNGASF
-566 NLRATQMM
+566 NLRATQMV

-614 SDFSVHTLPG
+614 SNFSVRTVPG
-624 PAFGLSYVGVKATDL
+624 PAFGLPYVGVVATDL

-644 YYKWIGSNF
+644 YYKWTGSNF

-666 REQFT
+666 REQLT

>member
-216 SFNKADGFMPTL
+216 SFKKADGFMPTL

-265 GVPPAIIALVER
+265 GVPPAIMALVER

-296 AQRLLASAPL
+296 AQRLLASAPS
-306 SVGGPAASKPFAD
+306 SVGRPA
-319 PVSSCRPYGEQLFS
+319 
-333 GQPFG
+333 
-338 GSPSA
+338 SPSA
-343 DVSTPVGEATRRSDG
+343 DVPTPVGEATRRSDG
-358 WSDIPKSFFAV
+358 WSDIPKSVFAV
-369 RETIFPNDETTDRE
+369 RETIIPNDETTDRE

-401 LDEATKQKLRSFL
+401 LDENTKQKLCSFL
-414 SGMKRRRVWNN
+414 SGMRRRRVWNN

-437 FTLGDNSLAKAMSI
+437 FTLGDNSLAKAMDI

-491 VVFDRYDPE
+491 VVFDHYYSE
-500 RKDHYLCFDGFKDGF
+500 RKDLYLCFDGFKDGF
-515 YLIHKDDLY
+515 YLIHEDDVFG
-524 APRMEGM
+524 PRMEGM

-536 INAYTHLFFD
+536 IYARTHLFSD
-546 SYGMQIV
+546 DYGMQIV

-566 NLRATQMM
+566 NLRATQLV

-624 PAFGLSYVGVKATDL
+624 PAFGFSYVGVVATDL

>member
-48 ESTATVAIKEFFL
+48 ESAATVAIKEFFL

-216 SFNKADGFMPTL
+216 SFKKADGFMPTL

-265 GVPPAIIALVER
+265 GVPPAVIALVER

-296 AQRLLASAPL
+296 AQRLLASAPS
-306 SVGGPAASKPFAD
+306 SVGGPAA
-319 PVSSCRPYGEQLFS
+319 
-333 GQPFG
+333 
-338 GSPSA
+338 PSA
-343 DVSTPVGEATRRSDG
+343 DAPTPVGEATRRSDG
-358 WSDIPKSFFAV
+358 WSDSPKSAFAV
-369 RETIFPNDETTDRE
+369 RESIFTNDEATDRK
-383 GAVKEDRPAKIEV
+383 GAYMDIPEMIEV
-396 RWERN
+396 FWKRMLGE
-401 LDEATKQKLRSFL
+401 DTKQKLRSLL
-414 SGMKRRRVWNN
+414 SGMRRVRVWNN
-425 HPYDDDGDKVEV
+425 NPYDEDNGDKVEV
-437 FTLGDNSLAKAMSI
+437 FTLGDDSLAKVMDI

-477 QMTGLS
+477 EMTGHS
-483 FRLASENE
+483 FRLASESE
-491 VVFDRYDPE
+491 IVFERYNPE
-500 RKDHYLCFDGFKDGF
+500 RKDRYLCFDGFKDGF
-515 YLIHKDDLY
+515 YLINKDNLS
-524 APRMEGM
+524 APMM
-531 EYITK
+531 QNHEYITK
-536 INAYTHLFFD
+536 LDARTDLFSD

-553 CDGASPMCDGASF
+553 CDGASPMCNGVSF
-566 NLRATQMM
+566 NLRATQMV

-614 SDFSVHTLPG
+614 SNFSVRTVPG
-624 PAFGLSYVGVKATDL
+624 PAFGLPYVGVVATDL

-644 YYKWIGSNF
+644 YYKWTGSNF

-666 REQFT
+666 REQLT

>member
-48 ESTATVAIKEFFL
+48 ESAAMVAIKEFFL

-241 TGSVPPEASVVL
+241 TGCVPPEASVVL

-265 GVPPAIIALVER
+265 GVPPAIIALVEH

-284 MRHQTVGEFVDE
+284 MRHQTVDEFIDE
-296 AQRLLASAPL
+296 TQRLLASAPS
-306 SVGGPAASKPFAD
+306 SVGGPAA
-319 PVSSCRPYGEQLFS
+319 
-333 GQPFG
+333 
-338 GSPSA
+338 PSA
-343 DVSTPVGEATRRSDG
+343 DVPTPVGEATRRSDG
-358 WSDIPKSFFAV
+358 WSDSPKSVFAV
-369 RETIFPNDETTDRE
+369 RETIIPNDETTDRE

-401 LDEATKQKLRSFL
+401 LGEDTKQKLRSFL

-437 FTLGDNSLAKAMSI
+437 FTLGDNSLAQAMNI

-491 VVFDRYDPE
+491 VVIDHYYSE
-500 RKDHYLCFDGFKDGF
+500 RKDLYLCFDGFKDGF
-515 YLIHKDDLY
+515 YLIHEDDVFG
-524 APRMEGM
+524 PRMEGM

-536 INAYTHLFFD
+536 IYARTHLFSD
-546 SYGMQIV
+546 DYGMQIV

-566 NLRATQMM
+566 NLRATQLV

-614 SDFSVHTLPG
+614 SDLSVHTLPG
-624 PAFGLSYVGVKATDL
+624 PAFGLSYVGVVATDL

>member
-48 ESTATVAIKEFFL
+48 ESAAMVAIKEFFL

-216 SFNKADGFMPTL
+216 SFKKADGFMPTL

-296 AQRLLASAPL
+296 AQRLLASAPS
-306 SVGGPAASKPFAD
+306 SVGRPA
-319 PVSSCRPYGEQLFS
+319 
-333 GQPFG
+333 
-338 GSPSA
+338 SPSA
-343 DVSTPVGEATRRSDG
+343 DVPTPVGDATRRSDG
-358 WSDIPKSFFAV
+358 WSDIPKSVFAV
-369 RETIFPNDETTDRE
+369 RETIIPNDETTDRE
-383 GAVKEDRPAKIEV
+383 GAVKENRPAKIEV

-401 LDEATKQKLRSFL
+401 LDENTKQKLRSFL
-414 SGMKRRRVWNN
+414 SGMRRRRVWNN

-515 YLIHKDDLY
+515 YLIHKYDLS
-524 APRMEGM
+524 APWMEGM

-536 INAYTHLFFD
+536 IYARTHLFSD
-546 SYGMQIV
+546 DYGMQIV

-566 NLRATQMM
+566 NLRATQMV

-614 SDFSVHTLPG
+614 SDLSVHTVPG
-624 PAFGLSYVGVKATDL
+624 PAFGLPYVGVVATDL

-644 YYKWIGSNF
+644 YYKWTGSRF
-653 ELIAKYDKKEREE
+653 ELMAKYDKKEREE

>member
-48 ESTATVAIKEFFL
+48 ESTAMVAIKEFFL
-61 RDVSSRNGLRVFSV
+61 RDVSCRNGLRVFSV

-216 SFNKADGFMPTL
+216 SFKKADGFMPTL

-265 GVPPAIIALVER
+265 GVPPAVIALVER

-284 MRHQTVGEFVDE
+284 MRHQTVDEFIDE
-296 AQRLLASAPL
+296 TQRLLASAPS
-306 SVGGPAASKPFAD
+306 SVGGPAA
-319 PVSSCRPYGEQLFS
+319 
-333 GQPFG
+333 
-338 GSPSA
+338 PSA
-343 DVSTPVGEATRRSDG
+343 DVPTPVGEAIRRSDG
-358 WSDIPKSFFAV
+358 WSDSPKSAFAV
-369 RETIFPNDETTDRE
+369 RESIFTKDEATYRE
-383 GAVKEDRPAKIEV
+383 GAYRGTPEMIEV
-396 RWERN
+396 FWKRMLGE
-401 LDEATKQKLRSFL
+401 DTKQKLRSLL
-414 SGMKRRRVWNN
+414 SGMRRVRVWNN
-425 HPYDDDGDKVEV
+425 NPYDEDNGDKVEV
-437 FTLGDNSLAKAMSI
+437 FTLGDDSLAKVMDI

-477 QMTGLS
+477 EMTGHS
-483 FRLASENE
+483 FRLASESE
-491 VVFDRYDPE
+491 IVFERYNPECKDR
-500 RKDHYLCFDGFKDGF
+500 YLCFDGFKDGF
-515 YLIHKDDLY
+515 YLINKDNLS
-524 APRMEGM
+524 APMM
-531 EYITK
+531 QNHEYITK
-536 INAYTHLFFD
+536 LDARTDLFSD

-553 CDGASPMCDGASF
+553 CDGASPMCNGASF
-566 NLRATQMM
+566 NLRATQMV

-614 SDFSVHTLPG
+614 SNFSVRTVPG
-624 PAFGLSYVGVKATDL
+624 PAFGLPYVGVVATDL

-644 YYKWIGSNF
+644 YYKWTGSNF

-666 REQFT
+666 REQLT

>member
-48 ESTATVAIKEFFL
+48 ESTAMVAIKEFFL

-216 SFNKADGFMPTL
+216 SFKKADGFMPTL

-253 NEGLPVDELSSA
+253 NEGLPVDELSLA

-296 AQRLLASAPL
+296 AQRLLASAPS
-306 SVGGPAASKPFAD
+306 SVGGPAA
-319 PVSSCRPYGEQLFS
+319 
-333 GQPFG
+333 
-338 GSPSA
+338 PSA
-343 DVSTPVGEATRRSDG
+343 DVPTPVGDATRRSDG

-401 LDEATKQKLRSFL
+401 LDEDTKQKLRTFL

-437 FTLGDNSLAKAMSI
+437 FTLGDNSLAEAMSI

-483 FRLASENE
+483 FRLAAENE

-515 YLIHKDDLY
+515 YLIHKYDIS
-524 APRMEGM
+524 ATRMEGM

-536 INAYTHLFFD
+536 INARTYLFSD
-546 SYGMQIV
+546 DYGMQIV

-566 NLRATQMM
+566 NLRATQMV

-614 SDFSVHTLPG
+614 SDFSVHTVPG
-624 PAFGLSYVGVKATDL
+624 PAFGLPYVGVVATDL

-644 YYKWIGSNF
+644 YYKWTGSNF
-653 ELIAKYDKKEREE
+653 ELIAKFDKKEREE

>member
-48 ESTATVAIKEFFL
+48 ESTAMVAIKEFFL

-216 SFNKADGFMPTL
+216 SFKKADGFMPTL

-241 TGSVPPEASVVL
+241 TGCVPPEASVVL

-265 GVPPAIIALVER
+265 GVPPAVIALVER

-296 AQRLLASAPL
+296 AQRLLASAPS
-306 SVGGPAASKPFAD
+306 SVGRLA
-319 PVSSCRPYGEQLFS
+319 
-333 GQPFG
+333 
-338 GSPSA
+338 SPSA
-343 DVSTPVGEATRRSDG
+343 DVPTPVGEATRRSDG
-358 WSDIPKSFFAV
+358 WSDIPKSVFAV
-369 RETIFPNDETTDRE
+369 RETIIPNDETTDRE

-401 LDEATKQKLRSFL
+401 LDENTKQKLRTFL
-414 SGMKRRRVWNN
+414 SGMRRRRVWNN

-437 FTLGDNSLAKAMSI
+437 FTLGDNSLAEAMDI

-463 LNLQTALRAVLLLE
+463 LGLHTALRAVLLLE

-483 FRLASENE
+483 FRLASESE
-491 VVFDRYDPE
+491 LVIDRYDPD

>member
-48 ESTATVAIKEFFL
+48 ESTAMVAIKEFFL

-216 SFNKADGFMPTL
+216 SFKKADGFMPTL

-241 TGSVPPEASVVL
+241 TGCVPPEASVVL

-284 MRHQTVGEFVDE
+284 MRHQTVGEFIDE
-296 AQRLLASAPL
+296 AQRLLASAPS
-306 SVGGPAASKPFAD
+306 SVGGPAA
-319 PVSSCRPYGEQLFS
+319 
-333 GQPFG
+333 
-338 GSPSA
+338 PSA
-343 DVSTPVGEATRRSDG
+343 DVPTPVGEAIRRSDG
-358 WSDIPKSFFAV
+358 WSDIPKIFFAV

-401 LDEATKQKLRSFL
+401 LGEDTKQKLRTFL
-414 SGMKRRRVWNN
+414 SGMRRKRVWNN

-437 FTLGDNSLAKAMSI
+437 FTLGDNSLAKAMDI

-483 FRLASENE
+483 FRLAAENE

-515 YLIHKDDLY
+515 YLIHEDDVFG
-524 APRMEGM
+524 PRMEGM

-536 INAYTHLFFD
+536 IYARTHLFSD
-546 SYGMQIV
+546 DYGMQIV

-566 NLRATQMM
+566 NLRATQMV

-614 SDFSVHTLPG
+614 SDLSVHTVPG
-624 PAFGLSYVGVKATDL
+624 PAFGLSYVGVVATDL

-644 YYKWIGSNF
+644 YYKWTGSNF
-653 ELIAKYDKKEREE
+653 ELIAKFDKKEREE
-666 REQFT
+666 REQLT

>member
-18 DYRIERVLGQGSFGI
+18 DYRIDRVLGQGSFGI

-216 SFNKADGFMPTL
+216 SFKKADGFMPTL

-265 GVPPAIIALVER
+265 GVPPAVIALVER

-296 AQRLLASAPL
+296 AQRLLASAPS
-306 SVGGPAASKPFAD
+306 SVGRPA
-319 PVSSCRPYGEQLFS
+319 
-333 GQPFG
+333 
-338 GSPSA
+338 SPSA
-343 DVSTPVGEATRRSDG
+343 DVPTPVGEAIRRSDG
-358 WSDIPKSFFAV
+358 WSDIPKSVFAV

-401 LDEATKQKLRSFL
+401 LGEDTKQKLRSFL

-437 FTLGDNSLAKAMSI
+437 FTLGDNSLAEAMDI

-463 LNLQTALRAVLLLE
+463 LGLHTALRAVLLLE

-483 FRLASENE
+483 FRLASESE
-491 VVFDRYDPE
+491 LVFDRYDPD
-500 RKDHYLCFDGFKDGF
+500 RKDLYLCFDGFKDGF
-515 YLIHKDDLY
+515 YLIHEEQVTGV
-524 APRMEGM
+524 RFEGM

-624 PAFGLSYVGVKATDL
+624 PAFGFSYVGVVATDL

-653 ELIAKYDKKEREE
+653 ELIAKFDKKEREE
-666 REQFT
+666 REQLT